1 MVESAAHDRHESAS
15 QALLQVA
22 HAGWHALHCPLPSSP
37 KPGWQL
43 RHWLAAVPLAGSQV
57 AQQSAHGTQYP
68 LIRVNPSLQT
78 IHSLRLG
85 VKQISQV
92 S

>member
-1 MVESAAHDRHESAS
+1 MVESSLQDVHEAAS

-22 HAGWHALHCPLPSSP
+22 HDGSHAEHPPLPSSP

-43 RHWLAAVPLAGSQV
+43 RHWSFPVPLAGSQV

-68 LIRVNPSLQT
+68 LTRVNPSLQT
-78 IHSLRLG
+78 IHSLRFG
-85 VKQISQV
+85 VRQISQV